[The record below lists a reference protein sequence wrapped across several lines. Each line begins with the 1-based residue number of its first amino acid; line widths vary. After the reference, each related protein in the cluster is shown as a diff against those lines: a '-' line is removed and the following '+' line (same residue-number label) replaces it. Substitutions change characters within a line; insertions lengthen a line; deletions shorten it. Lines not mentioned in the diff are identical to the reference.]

1 MTEQTTYYSP
11 ASNSFYDSRV
21 STPPSGSA
29 VVADADYISIM
40 DAIHKGASLSAAS
53 DGTPQVKDAAGNVI
67 ALASVAAT
75 ASFGP
80 VETLVQQATSALQ
93 RAASASWAAYGMYG
107 ETPPET
113 WQTYLTSLR
122 EIANGTDKTSTTLP
136 TAPTS

>member
-1 MTEQTTYYSP
+1 MTESTTYYSP

-21 STPPSGSA
+21 STPPSDSA
-29 VVADADYISIM
+29 VVADDDYISIM

-53 DGTPQVKDAAGNVI
+53 DGTPQIKDAAGNVI
-67 ALASVAAT
+67 ALASVAST

-80 VETLVQQATSALQ
+80 VETLAQQAASALQ

-107 ETPPET
+107 ETPPAK
-113 WQTYLTSLR
+113 WQTYLTALR
-122 EIANGTDKTSTTLP
+122 AIANGADTTSTTLP